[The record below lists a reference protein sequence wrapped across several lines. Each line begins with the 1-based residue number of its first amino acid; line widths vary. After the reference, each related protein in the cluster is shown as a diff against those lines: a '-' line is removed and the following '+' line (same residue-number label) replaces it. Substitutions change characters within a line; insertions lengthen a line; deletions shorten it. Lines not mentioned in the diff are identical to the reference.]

1 MMGLLS
7 CTGQILGW
15 LPPLVVTAM
24 NENGVE
30 LRFGMLVITGF
41 CMLSVIC
48 TLFMGNYQDAV
59 NLVAADSEPKLNAVI
74 ALTKGG
80 NAAENHR
87 TSLLTVPDQSEIMEK
102 IGVEKVE
109 LAHDADI

>member
-7 CTGQILGW
+7 FTGQILGW

-41 CMLSVIC
+41 SILSLLC
-48 TLFMGNYQDAV
+48 TLLMGNYQDAV
-59 NLVAADSEPKLNAVI
+59 NLVATDSESKLNAVI

-80 NAAENHR
+80 DAPENHR
-87 TSLLTVPDQSEIMEK
+87 ASLVTVSDQSEILEK
-102 IGVEKVE
+102 IAVEKVE
-109 LAHDADI
+109 LARDADI